1 MLTARKFCML
11 FILSVARNHLFLPSG
26 EICAPVSSMDTKQQ
40 RRQVCTGFRFDCVSV
55 ASVL

>member
-1 MLTARKFCML
+1 MLTARKFCEL
-11 FILSVARNHLFLPSG
+11 FILYVAGNHLFLPSG

-40 RRQVCTGFRFDCVSV
+40 RRQVCIGFRFDCISF